1 MSAPTAPPPAALL
14 DHRGRRRARAATH
27 LTHEQAHLGTAF
39 HEAGHAVVA
48 MSYGMHVVSSEVIAW
63 VSAPGQSTVTGVT
76 SVSVESL
83 EAIHPWRFAAQA
95 AAGEI
100 AQVQYLMVHGL
111 WTPQRAMAC
120 AAAHDRDQA
129 VDVLASLGYRLDPGR
144 VPAGG
149 KSWAMVQGMARRR
162 IGYLWREIR
171 TVAEA
176 MDKRTM
182 LTGDEIAMLTGLN
195 NPRLIGGAA

>member
-1 MSAPTAPPPAALL
+1 M
-14 DHRGRRRARAATH
+14 
-27 LTHEQAHLGTAF
+27 
-39 HEAGHAVVA
+39 
-48 MSYGMHVVSSEVIAW
+48 
-63 VSAPGQSTVTGVT
+63 T

-129 VDVLASLGYRLDPGR
+129 VDVLASLGYRLGHGR

-149 KSWAMVQGMARRR
+149 KSWAMVQGIRRR

-176 MDKRTM
+176 MDERTT
-182 LTGDEIAMLTGLN
+182 LTGDDIAMLTGLN